1 VNDPA
6 ANPDRYEAIAAK
18 LSDAL
23 IQIQATHPDWIQARF
38 RERSLAKKRPKLV
51 QKFTQLLQDSADI
64 STTTGQVIH
73 FLTQLLEPD
82 VNETQFYPQVRHL
95 ITTELSTSI
104 IPLHE
109 SSALWQP
116 DLRQDSHQPEHHAQA
131 IAILLLDAENIVLS
145 RDAESWLEQHCEYP
159 LSLKFAFGN
168 WKNLGKRDEE
178 LHQRGYQLL
187 HVPQGKNHADDKM
200 TIIGSSILVHLPTI
214 KQAIVCSN
222 DNDLENLRH
231 TLRFQGLDVSLLQK
245 HQQILQLTN
254 CKTKQSITRTL
265 TSSTQALP
273 SPTQMPSVQQGTEY
287 CQHYLANSG
296 VTKLSISELSS
307 AFSKFHGLPISAF
320 VKHHKLAKTS
330 KAFFQQS
337 TQFKVTAVKG
347 NSQWYV
353 SNCARP
359 SSTSASKTETDHSL
373 QKEFTVPAL
382 RRVCVGIAKALIQQQ
397 AGNEA
402 PIGALAITFRQ
413 QHGQPIKT
421 VLKQLELGQSLPKF
435 LQTCDGLKLR
445 QEKNAW
451 LITLAR

>member
-6 ANPDRYEAIAAK
+6 TSHDRYEAIAVK

-38 RERSLAKKRPKLV
+38 REQSLAQKRPKLV
-51 QKFTQLLQDSADI
+51 QKFAHLLQAAADI
-64 STTTGQVIH
+64 STTTEQVIH
-73 FLTQLLEPD
+73 FLTQLLAPV

-109 SSALWQP
+109 SAVLWQP
-116 DLRQDSHQPEHHAQA
+116 DLWQDSHQPERQPQA
-131 IAILLLDAENIVLS
+131 IAILLLDAENILLN
-145 RDAESWLEQHCEYP
+145 RDAEAWIEQHCEYP

-168 WKNLGKRDEE
+168 WKSLGNRDKE

-231 TLRFQGLDVSLLQK
+231 TLRFQGLDVSLLQR
-245 HQQILQLTN
+245 HQQTLKLDN
-254 CKTKQSITRTL
+254 CKTKQSQTF
-265 TSSTQALP
+265 QLP
-273 SPTQMPSVQQGTEY
+273 TPTPIPSVEQGIQY
-287 CQHYLANSG
+287 CQNYLANSDA
-296 VTKLSISELSS
+296 TKVPISELSS
-307 AFSKFHGLPISAF
+307 AFSKVHGLPISAF
-320 VKHHKLAKTS
+320 VKHHELAKTP
-330 KAFFQQS
+330 KVFFQQS
-337 TQFKVTAVKG
+337 TQFKVTADKS
-347 NSQWYV
+347 NSQWFV
-353 SNCARP
+353 SNCAR
-359 SSTSASKTETDHSL
+359 SNSTSTKNTDTKNSQQQKFTAS
-373 QKEFTVPAL
+373 AL

-397 AGNEA
+397 AGNA
-402 PIGALAITFRQ
+402 VPISALAITFRQ

-421 VLKQLELGQSLPKF
+421 VLKQLDLGQSLPKF
-435 LQTCDGLKLR
+435 LQTCNGLKLR

-451 LITLAR
+451 LITLAK